1 MRAST
6 VVYFGLVIAFAGLIF
21 VVKPIRSLRIPT
33 RLRGLAMAGAGLAV
47 AGMGLMLPA
56 SESRINAVETRLD
69 EFAPVWQFREF
80 HTIRIAAPPA
90 RVYEAIK
97 QVRPDDI
104 FLLDT
109 LTWIRRGG
117 RPMPQSILDA
127 GGRGESMISVALQGG
142 FVSLAD
148 DFPKELVVG
157 TVVAAP
163 PGTRG
168 TLTPQVFQQAL
179 PPGFALATMNFVVTP
194 DGPSASLVSTETR
207 VFANNPSARRRFAA
221 YWRLIYPG
229 SAIIRRSWLRA
240 IERRAT
246 SA

>member
-1 MRAST
+1 
-6 VVYFGLVIAFAGLIF
+6 
-21 VVKPIRSLRIPT
+21 
-33 RLRGLAMAGAGLAV
+33 
-47 AGMGLMLPA
+47 
-56 SESRINAVETRLD
+56 
-69 EFAPVWQFREF
+69 
-80 HTIRIAAPPA
+80 
-90 RVYEAIK
+90 
-97 QVRPDDI
+97 
-104 FLLDT
+104 
-109 LTWIRRGG
+109 
-117 RPMPQSILDA
+117 
-127 GGRGESMISVALQGG
+127 VALQGG